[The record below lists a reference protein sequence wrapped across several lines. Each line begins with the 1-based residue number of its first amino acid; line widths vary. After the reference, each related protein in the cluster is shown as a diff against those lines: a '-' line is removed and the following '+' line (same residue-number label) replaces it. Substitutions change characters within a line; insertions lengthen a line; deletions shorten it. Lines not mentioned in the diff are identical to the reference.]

1 MTALLESQQQR
12 KSFERGELEMTAL
25 LESQQQRKSFEQ
37 GEVKMTALLESQ
49 QLCKSFVLGNDNEYT
64 VLSDVDLSI
73 EPGEFVSVMGP
84 SGSGKS
90 TLLYNISGM
99 DRAKSGRVL
108 FNGQDITALSEEE
121 LSKVRLTGM
130 GFVFQHIH
138 LLKNLSIFDNVVLPA
153 YLAREESHD
162 QIDQRA
168 EAVMEQ
174 VRIAHLADN
183 DITQASGGQL
193 QRVGICR
200 ALINNPEI
208 LFGDEPTGALNSKAA
223 SEIMDLLAD
232 INESGTT
239 IMLVT
244 HDVRVAARTE
254 RVLFML
260 DGQIV
265 AEKHLGKPSA
275 NGTERKEREE
285 SLSSWLTELGF

>member
-1 MTALLESQQQR
+1 MTVLLESQQDH
-12 KSFERGELEMTAL
+12 KSYV
-25 LESQQQRKSFEQ
+25 Q
-37 GEVKMTALLESQ
+37 GEQEMTALLESQ

-64 VLSDVDLSI
+64 VLSDIDLTI
-73 EPGEFVSVMGP
+73 ESGEFVSVMGP

-108 FNGQDITALSEEE
+108 FNGQDITVLSEEE

-138 LLKNLSIFDNVVLPA
+138 LLKNLSIFDNVVLSA
-153 YLAREESHD
+153 YLAREDSRD
-162 QIDQRA
+162 VIDQRA
-168 EAVMEQ
+168 EALMEQ
-174 VRIAHLADN
+174 VGIAHLADN

-200 ALINNPEI
+200 ALINNPDI

-223 SEIMDLLAD
+223 SEIMDLLAE
-232 INESGTT
+232 INKSGTT

-244 HDVRVAARTE
+244 HDVRVAAMTE

-265 AEKHLGKPSA
+265 SEKYLGRPSQ
-275 NGTERKEREE
+275 NGADRKEREE
-285 SLSSWLTELGF
+285 SLSGWLTELGF

>member
-1 MTALLESQQQR
+1 
-12 KSFERGELEMTAL
+12 
-25 LESQQQRKSFEQ
+25 
-37 GEVKMTALLESQ
+37 MTALLESQ
-49 QLCKSFVLGNDNEYT
+49 QLCKSFVIGNDNEYT
-64 VLSDVDLSI
+64 VLSDIDLTI

-108 FNGQDITALSEEE
+108 FNGQDITTLSEEE

-138 LLKNLSIFDNVVLPA
+138 LLKNLSIFDNVVLYA

-168 EAVMEQ
+168 EALMEQ
-174 VRIAHLADN
+174 VGVAHLAGN

-200 ALINNPEI
+200 ALINNPDI

-223 SEIMDLLAD
+223 GEIMDLLTE
-232 INESGTT
+232 INKSGTT

-244 HDVRVAARTE
+244 HNVRVAARTE

-265 AEKHLGKPSA
+265 SEKYLGKPSE

>member
-1 MTALLESQQQR
+1 MTVLLESQQLR
-12 KSFERGELEMTAL
+12 KSFV
-25 LESQQQRKSFEQ
+25 Q
-37 GEVKMTALLESQ
+37 GEPKMNALLESQ
-49 QLCKSFVLGNDNEYT
+49 QLCKSFVLGNDNEFT
-64 VLSDVDLSI
+64 VLSDVDLTI

-90 TLLYNISGM
+90 TLLYNVSGM
-99 DRAKSGRVL
+99 DRAKSGTVL
-108 FNGQDITALSEEE
+108 FHGQDITALSEEE

-168 EAVMEQ
+168 EALMEQ
-174 VRIAHLADN
+174 VGVAHLAAN

-200 ALINNPEI
+200 ALINNPDI

-223 SEIMDLLAD
+223 GEIMDLLAE
-232 INESGTT
+232 INKSGTT
-239 IMLVT
+239 IMLVS

-260 DGQIV
+260 DGEIV
-265 AEKHLGKPSA
+265 SEKYLGKPSE

>member
-1 MTALLESQQQR
+1 MTALLES
-12 KSFERGELEMTAL
+12 K
-25 LESQQQRKSFEQ
+25 
-37 GEVKMTALLESQ
+37 

-64 VLSDVDLSI
+64 VLSDVDLTI

-108 FNGQDITALSEEE
+108 FNGQGITRDLTALSEEE

-138 LLKNLSIFDNVVLPA
+138 LLKNLSLFDNVVLPA
-153 YLAREESHD
+153 YLALEESHD

-168 EAVMEQ
+168 EALMEQ
-174 VRIAHLADN
+174 VGVAHLAGN

-200 ALINNPEI
+200 ALINNPDI

-223 SEIMDLLAD
+223 GEIMDLLAE
-232 INESGTT
+232 INKSGTT

-265 AEKHLGKPSA
+265 SEKVLGKPA
-275 NGTERKEREE
+275 KNGTERKEREE

>member
-1 MTALLESQQQR
+1 MTALLES
-12 KSFERGELEMTAL
+12 K
-25 LESQQQRKSFEQ
+25 
-37 GEVKMTALLESQ
+37 

-64 VLSDVDLSI
+64 VLSDVNLSI
-73 EPGEFVSVMGP
+73 QPGEFVSVMGP

-99 DRAKSGRVL
+99 DRAKSGNVL
-108 FNGQDITALSEEE
+108 FNGQDITALSEES
-121 LSKVRLTGM
+121 LAKVRLTGM

-153 YLAREESHD
+153 YLARAESHD
-162 QIDQRA
+162 LINQRA
-168 EAVMEQ
+168 EALMAQ
-174 VRIAHLADN
+174 VGVAHLADN

-200 ALINNPEI
+200 ALINKPDI

-223 SEIMDLLAD
+223 AEIMDLLTD
-232 INESGTT
+232 INNSGTT

-244 HDVRVAARTE
+244 HDVKVAARTE
-254 RVLFML
+254 RVIFML

-275 NGTERKEREE
+275 NGAEAKEREE
-285 SLSSWLTELGF
+285 RLASWLTELGF

>member
-1 MTALLESQQQR
+1 
-12 KSFERGELEMTAL
+12 
-25 LESQQQRKSFEQ
+25 
-37 GEVKMTALLESQ
+37 MTALLESQ

-64 VLSDVDLSI
+64 VLFDVNLTI
-73 EPGEFVSVMGP
+73 KPGEFVSVMGP

-108 FNGQDITALSEEE
+108 FNGQGITRDLTALSEEE
-121 LSKVRLTGM
+121 LSNVRLNGM
-130 GFVFQHIH
+130 GFIFQHIH

-162 QIDQRA
+162 QIDRRA
-168 EAVMEQ
+168 EALMKQ
-174 VRIAHLADN
+174 VGIAHLADN

-200 ALINNPEI
+200 ALINNPDI

-223 SEIMDLLAD
+223 GEIMDLLTE

-260 DGQIV
+260 DGLII
-265 AEKHLGKPSA
+265 AEKYLGKPPENEA
-275 NGTERKEREE
+275 ERKEREE
-285 SLSSWLTELGF
+285 SLSRWLTELGF

>member
-1 MTALLESQQQR
+1 M
-12 KSFERGELEMTAL
+12 K
-25 LESQQQRKSFEQ
+25 
-37 GEVKMTALLESQ
+37 ALLESQ
-49 QLCKSFVLGNDNEYT
+49 QLCKSFVLGSDNETT
-64 VLSDVDLSI
+64 VLSDVDLAI
-73 EPGEFVSVMGP
+73 EPGEFVTVMGP

-108 FNGQDITALSEEE
+108 FTGQGVTRDLTALSEEE

-153 YLAREESHD
+153 YLAREESHE

-168 EAVMEQ
+168 EALMEQ
-174 VRIAHLADN
+174 VGIAHLAGN

-200 ALINNPEI
+200 ALINSPDI

-223 SEIMDLLAD
+223 GEIMDLLTE

-254 RVLFML
+254 RVIFML
-260 DGQIV
+260 DGRIV
-265 AEKHLGKPSA
+265 AEKHLGKPSE

>member
-1 MTALLESQQQR
+1 MTALLESQH
-12 KSFERGELEMTAL
+12 
-25 LESQQQRKSFEQ
+25 
-37 GEVKMTALLESQ
+37 
-49 QLCKSFVLGNDNEYT
+49 LCKSFVLGNDNEYT
-64 VLSDVDLSI
+64 VLSDVDLTI
-73 EPGEFVSVMGP
+73 EPGEFVAVMGP

-90 TLLYNISGM
+90 TLLYNVSGM

-108 FNGQDITALSEEE
+108 FKGQDITALSEEE
-121 LSKVRLTGM
+121 LAEVRLTGM

-153 YLAREESHD
+153 YLARAESHD

-168 EAVMEQ
+168 EALMAQ
-174 VRIAHLADN
+174 VGVAHLASN

-200 ALINNPEI
+200 ALINNPAI

-223 SEIMDLLAD
+223 GEIMDLLAE
-232 INESGTT
+232 INDSGTT

-244 HDVRVAARTE
+244 HDVRVAARSE

-265 AEKHLGKPSA
+265 SEKYLGKPGE
-275 NGTERKEREE
+275 NGADRKEREE

>member
-1 MTALLESQQQR
+1 MTALLQ
-12 KSFERGELEMTAL
+12 
-25 LESQQQRKSFEQ
+25 
-37 GEVKMTALLESQ
+37 SQ

-64 VLSDVDLSI
+64 VLSNVDLTI
-73 EPGEFVSVMGP
+73 EQGEFVSVMGP

-108 FNGQDITALSEEE
+108 FNGQGITRDLTTLSEEE

-138 LLKNLSIFDNVVLPA
+138 LLKNLSLFDNVVLPA
-153 YLAREESHD
+153 YLALEESHD
-162 QIDQRA
+162 EINRRA
-168 EAVMEQ
+168 EALMEQ
-174 VRIAHLADN
+174 VGIAHLADN

-200 ALINNPEI
+200 ALINNPNI

-223 SEIMDLLAD
+223 GEIMDLLTE

-244 HDVRVAARTE
+244 HDVKVAARTE

-265 AEKHLGKPSA
+265 SEKYLGKASE
-275 NGTERKEREE
+275 NGADRKERED
-285 SLSSWLTELGF
+285 SLAGWLSELGF

>member
-1 MTALLESQQQR
+1 MTALLETQQSQQLG
-12 KSFERGELEMTAL
+12 KSFEEGEP
-25 LESQQQRKSFEQ
+25 
-37 GEVKMTALLESQ
+37 KMTALLESQ
-49 QLCKSFVLGNDNEYT
+49 QLCQSFILGNDNEYT
-64 VLSDVDLSI
+64 VLSDVDLTI
-73 EPGEFVSVMGP
+73 EQGEFVTVMGP

-121 LSKVRLTGM
+121 LAKVRLTGM
-130 GFVFQHIH
+130 GFIFQHIH
-138 LLKNLSIFDNVVLPA
+138 LLKNLSLFDNVVIPA
-153 YLAREESHD
+153 YLALGESHD

-168 EAVMEQ
+168 EALMEQ
-174 VRIAHLADN
+174 VGVAHLADN

-223 SEIMDLLAD
+223 GEIMDLLAE
-232 INESGTT
+232 INKAGTT
-239 IMLVT
+239 IMLVS

-265 AEKHLGKPSA
+265 AEKYLGKPCG

>member
-1 MTALLESQQQR
+1 
-12 KSFERGELEMTAL
+12 
-25 LESQQQRKSFEQ
+25 
-37 GEVKMTALLESQ
+37 MTALLESQ

-64 VLSDVDLSI
+64 VLSDVDLTI

-108 FNGQDITALSEEE
+108 FNGQDITALSEDE
-121 LSKVRLTGM
+121 LSKARLTGM

-138 LLKNLSIFDNVVLPA
+138 LLKNLSIFDNVVLSA
-153 YLAREESHD
+153 YLAGEESHD

-168 EAVMEQ
+168 EALMEQ
-174 VRIAHLADN
+174 VGIAHLADN

-200 ALINNPEI
+200 ALINNPDI

-223 SEIMDLLAD
+223 GEIMDLLAE

-265 AEKHLGKPSA
+265 SEKYLGKPSE